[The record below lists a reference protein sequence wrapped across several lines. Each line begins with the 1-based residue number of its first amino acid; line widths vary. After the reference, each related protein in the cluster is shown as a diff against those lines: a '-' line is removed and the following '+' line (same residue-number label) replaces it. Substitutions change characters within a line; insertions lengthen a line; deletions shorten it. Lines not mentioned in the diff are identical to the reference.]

1 MFTAKKWWIINFA
14 LACFYSSTVFACSPE
29 DSNYVE
35 QGFNNGAKW
44 TMCWEFDG
52 DEGIYACQP
61 LPTRRLTAIRLFA

>member
-1 MFTAKKWWIINFA
+1 MFTAKKWWIISFA

-44 TMCWEFDG
+44 TMC
-52 DEGIYACQP
+52 
-61 LPTRRLTAIRLFA
+61 